1 MSDTATID
9 PQAPQSPETG
19 ARLSVVI
26 AALMLSLLLAAL
38 DSTIVATAL
47 PTIVGELG
55 GLDQYAWVVTSYLL
69 AFTVSTPL
77 YGKLG
82 DLYGRKRL
90 FQAAIVIF
98 LVGSALSG
106 LSQNMGQLIAF
117 RGLQG
122 LGGGGLVVGAQA
134 IIGDVVS
141 PRERGRY
148 QGYFGAVFGF
158 ASVAGPLVGGFLTDH
173 VDWRWVFYVN
183 LPIGLVALLAVATAL
198 HTPVERVPHV
208 VDYLGTVLMAG
219 GVSCLILVTTW
230 GGNEY
235 DWGSAT
241 IVGLSIAA
249 VALLGLFVLVESRA
263 VEPLVPLRLF
273 RNSVFTVVCVVALA
287 VGAALFGATT
297 YLPQYQQVV
306 RGQSATSSGLQ
317 LIPLMAGV
325 VVASLLAGQLIS
337 RTGRYKV
344 FPLAGTAI
352 MAVGLFLLS
361 DLGVDTG
368 PVRLGLYMATLGVGI
383 GLVMQM
389 LVLVAQNAVDV
400 RDLGT
405 ATSTASFARS
415 MGGSFGV
422 ALFGSIFNSAFSNN
436 QAAAGLSPFTGDPT
450 QLSQLPAAVRGPYLT
465 AYADALDTVFLAGVP
480 LAIGAFVVALFLREV
495 PLRSGTVAEDRIAGA
510 SQSFG
515 LAPLAAAGVMEE
527 ITARVRAA
535 RAALACIDEL
545 APAYDLS
552 PAQLQDLRALF
563 EDRIA
568 YLTEATGR
576 VQRQADRLPPER
588 WKLLV
593 DLLRVERRTLAS
605 TSDVEGDGG
614 VAGARRE
621 ADVRIA
627 AAEAALRRL
636 DEMVEGVDVAP
647 DSAAGLRAL
656 FEDRIAHVR
665 SRAESGIA
673 AAGELSPAGWSLVLD
688 VLAEERRELAAY
700 GASGDITPA
709 TCSRATRHLDTE
721 TALVTPSPAARR

>member
-535 RAALACIDEL
+535 RAALACVDEL

>member
-1 MSDTATID
+1 MSEVVTAE
-9 PQAPQSPETG
+9 PSEAVEPETG
-19 ARLSVVI
+19 ARLGVVI
-26 AALMLSLLLAAL
+26 GSLMLSLLLAAL

-55 GLDQYAWVVTSYLL
+55 GLDQYAWVVTAYLL
-69 AFTVSTPL
+69 TFTVSTPL

-122 LGGGGLVVGAQA
+122 LGGGGLMVGSQA
-134 IIGDVVS
+134 IIGDIVS

-158 ASVAGPLVGGFLTDH
+158 ASVAGPLVGGFLTDK

-183 LPIGLVALLAVATAL
+183 LPIGLVALVAVAGAL
-198 HTPVERVPHV
+198 HTPVERVSHV

-219 GVSCLILVTTW
+219 GVTCLILITTW

-235 DWGSAT
+235 EWGSAT
-241 IVGLSIAA
+241 IVGLSLAA
-249 VALLGLFVLVESRA
+249 VVLLGLFVLVESR
-263 VEPLVPLRLF
+263 VREPLIPLRLF
-273 RNSVFTVVCVVALA
+273 RNSVFSVVCVVALA

-325 VVASLLAGQLIS
+325 VVASLLTGQLIS

-344 FPLAGTAI
+344 FPLAGTAT

-368 PVRLGLYMATLGVGI
+368 TVRLGVYMAVLGIGI

-389 LVLVAQNAVDV
+389 LVLVAQNSVQV

-415 MGGSFGV
+415 IGGSFGV
-422 ALFGSIFNSAFSNN
+422 ALFGSIFNSTFAGN
-436 QAAAGLSPFTGDPT
+436 QASAGLSAFTGDPT
-450 QLSQLPAAVRGPYLT
+450 QLSQLPAATRGPYLT

-480 LAIGAFVVALFLREV
+480 LAVGAFVVALFLKEV
-495 PLRSGTVAEDRIAGA
+495 PLRSGAVADDRIAGA
-510 SQSFG
+510 SNSFG
-515 LAPLAAAGVMEE
+515 LAPLATAGVMEE

-535 RAALACIDEL
+535 RAALSRVDSLDAAQE
-545 APAYDLS
+545 LS
-552 PAQLQDLRALF
+552 PAQLQNLRALF

-576 VQRQADRLPPER
+576 VRGQADELPPDR

-593 DLLRVERRTLAS
+593 ELLCVERETLAAS
-605 TSDVEGDGG
+605 P
-614 VAGARRE
+614 VAALAAATGARRE
-621 ADVRIA
+621 AAVRVD

-636 DEMVEGVDVAP
+636 DEVAATGEVSD
-647 DSAAGLRAL
+647 DSVAALRDL
-656 FEDRIAHVR
+656 FEARVAHVR
-665 SRAESGIA
+665 RRAESGLA
-673 AAGELSPAGWSLVLD
+673 AATDLSPAGWSLVLD

-700 GASGDITPA
+700 ESSGEFTPT
-709 TCSRATRHLDTE
+709 TCRRAAHHLTTE
-721 TALVTPSPAARR
+721 SALVTPTTG